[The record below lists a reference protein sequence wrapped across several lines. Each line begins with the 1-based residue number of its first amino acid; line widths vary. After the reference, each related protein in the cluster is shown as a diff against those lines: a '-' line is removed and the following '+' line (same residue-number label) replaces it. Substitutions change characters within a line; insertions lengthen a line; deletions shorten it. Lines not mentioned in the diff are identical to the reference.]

1 MTLYYIILAMSRTE
15 IILQDAR
22 MEIIRHTHVTIAY
35 NKPIQRVSGRYF

>member
-22 MEIIRHTHVTIAY
+22 MMIIRHTHVIIAY
-35 NKPIQRVSGRYF
+35 MNLQRVS